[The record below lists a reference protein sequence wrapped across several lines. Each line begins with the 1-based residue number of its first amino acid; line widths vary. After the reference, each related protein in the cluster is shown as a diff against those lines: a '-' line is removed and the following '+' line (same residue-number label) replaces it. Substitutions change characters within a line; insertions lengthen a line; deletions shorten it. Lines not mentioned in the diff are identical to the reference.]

1 MKYLFR
7 ILVICFVL
15 FGFSSCAPI
24 PPLSPLEYTQ
34 LLTNIKDI
42 FSVSLLLMMD
52 SNIYSIRQSIARLYY
67 GHYHLC
73 RLIYNNLNG
82 RDSENH
88 TTAWEAMRK
97 DLEDYGKTLKEM
109 RIKYDYQASV
119 VDESD
124 VCADLESGTITAEE
138 GLLKLAGEELKNTVS
153 RFNSN
158 PIFDQEF
165 DAKIAEVE
173 AVYESLLK
181 SIEILLNKKKS

>member
-15 FGFSSCAPI
+15 FGFSSCAPV

-124 VCADLESGTITAEE
+124 VCADLEYIVAHKSKFDSLI
-138 GLLKLAGEELKNTVS
+138 EELKNTVR